1 MNSQFE
7 LLLLWKIPLFI
18 SAILLSPVV
27 TTVILPTWSS
37 IFGNCRQRYRSQNFD
52 KYSPNLSKFACWP
65 FDSWCQIR
73 TNSSLVNATPL
84 ALSCG
89 QFRFK
94 ILLLETQDQQL
105 EMQQLPREETLRTP
119 VVASHT
125 AHSSGEPIWRT
136 HMARRDEK
144 KDATTTR
151 GTLDTR
157 KAHARCSHENLT
169 FTGEFIRHLVHF
181 DRSCI
186 QRCSWT
192 DPRTG
197 DRPSVHQRMM

>member
-37 IFGNCRQRYRSQNFD
+37 IFGNCRQRYHSQHFD

-73 TNSSLVNATPL
+73 TNSSLVNTTPL

-105 EMQQLPREETLRTP
+105 EMQQLPREETLRWNTSRRQP
-119 VVASHT
+119 HCT
-125 AHSSGEPIWRT
+125 QQRT
-136 HMARRDEK
+136 TDMK
-144 KDATTTR
+144 
-151 GTLDTR
+151 
-157 KAHARCSHENLT
+157 KAHGKKRWKER
-169 FTGEFIRHLVHF
+169 RH
-181 DRSCI
+181 DDSRYA
-186 QRCSWT
+186 
-192 DPRTG
+192 G
-197 DRPSVHQRMM
+197 HQKSTCQT